1 MLLTAKI
8 AMVGWVLVAGP
19 VGGQVGTSNT
29 PFDTTLQ
36 FGGPNP
42 GVATYQY
49 GNPDATRVITH
60 PEGCRQWQ
68 NFPLCRKQEE
78 QEKARP

>member
-8 AMVGWVLVAGP
+8 AITGLVLVAGP
-19 VGGQVGTSNT
+19 VGGQMGVSNT
-29 PFDTTLQ
+29 PFDTTLES
-36 FGGPNP
+36 GGPNP

-68 NFPLCRKQEE
+68 NFPLCSEQQKRK
-78 QEKARP
+78 KAQP